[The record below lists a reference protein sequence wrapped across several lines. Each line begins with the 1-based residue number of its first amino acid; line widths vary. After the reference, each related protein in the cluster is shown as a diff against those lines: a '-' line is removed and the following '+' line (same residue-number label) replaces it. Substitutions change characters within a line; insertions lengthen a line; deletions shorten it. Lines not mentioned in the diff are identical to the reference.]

1 MLERSWENRLNASR
15 GPQNRSKIC
24 CGVSELLQN
33 MHAWARK
40 AYHNRSTRASETF
53 TPRASI
59 ATDLYRSVSIC
70 SRQNWTLSGKS
81 PPEAITNERQF
92 SPSFQSWRVVL
103 AVRPCIFFSNKANT
117 PRLRASASGEQRGR
131 MRCACTHGGVGR
143 KEARAAKRAEKRKVD
158 SGPVS
163 GHQKFTSGDAERTV
177 FSQLFWKHSC
187 TVRFLVGTSATH
199 LHTPRKAGS
208 WREAFIL
215 ESEKGALALE
225 HVTHCLH

>member
-24 CGVSELLQN
+24 CGVSELLQHV
-33 MHAWARK
+33 HAWARK

-103 AVRPCIFFSNKANT
+103 ALRPCIFFSNKANT

-131 MRCACTHGGVGR
+131 LRCVCTLTAEWGVRRRGQPRGLR
-143 KEARAAKRAEKRKVD
+143 KERSIQGQFQAIKSSLPETLRERYFLSSSENIVALYD
-158 SGPVS
+158 S
-163 GHQKFTSGDAERTV
+163 
-177 FSQLFWKHSC
+177 W
-187 TVRFLVGTSATH
+187 
-199 LHTPRKAGS
+199 
-208 WREAFIL
+208 
-215 ESEKGALALE
+215 
-225 HVTHCLH
+225 